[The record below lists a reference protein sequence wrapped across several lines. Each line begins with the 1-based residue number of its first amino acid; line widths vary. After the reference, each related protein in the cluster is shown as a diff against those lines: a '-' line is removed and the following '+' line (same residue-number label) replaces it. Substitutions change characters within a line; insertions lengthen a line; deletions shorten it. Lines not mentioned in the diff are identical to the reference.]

1 VSILIQRGTL
11 WSERG
16 GERSDVRVEAGTVV
30 ELGDLRPRTD
40 EEVLDATGLHVLP
53 GMIDAHV
60 HAGDRIGHWE
70 LADSWESASRAA
82 LATGITTLAGFV
94 TQKPDETLTEAV
106 QRCTVRTEQAGCEV
120 RLHLTP
126 TVWPWD
132 WDEVAA
138 LVGRGF
144 TTFKLYTTYRE
155 AGLFSSYERL
165 AEVMPRLAGLDATL
179 LVHCE
184 DDASLV
190 DPEAAD
196 ADLADPYSHA
206 RLRPEA
212 AEVEAVR
219 RVVELA
225 ERTGCPTHVVHV
237 STADAAELIADARR
251 RGAPVSCETAPH
263 YLLLES
269 SRLGDP
275 EGSRTLCTPPL
286 RNETTRQRL
295 EALAVAGA
303 FDLLATDH
311 CAFTRKD
318 KDGWS
323 GSDFR
328 VLPFGIAGVG
338 ALAPLAFELLVR
350 HHGRPLSELVRL
362 LAAGPARLLG
372 IYPRKGVVA
381 VGSDA
386 DLAIVDPDGPRRP
399 IRSTEADAW
408 ETWSGRATTWTPRHV
423 LRNGLRCELGS

>member
-1 VSILIQRGTL
+1 MLI
-11 WSERG
+11 RG
-16 GERSDVRVEAGTVV
+16 GPVWDERSGRRTDVRVEGGKVV
-30 ELGDLRPRTD
+30 ELGDLQPRPD
-40 EEVLDATGLHVLP
+40 EEVLDAGGLHVLP

-60 HAGDRIGHWE
+60 HAGDRIGRFE

-94 TQKPDETLTEAV
+94 TQQQDETLTAAV
-106 QRCTVRTEQAGCEV
+106 DRCTARAAGAGCEV
-120 RLHLTP
+120 RFHLTP

-138 LVGRGF
+138 LISRGF

-165 AEVMPRLAGLDATL
+165 AEVMPRLAELGATL

-184 DDASLV
+184 DDALLL
-190 DPEAAD
+190 DPEAVD

-225 ERTGCPTHVVHV
+225 ESSGCRVHVVHV
-237 STADAAELIADARR
+237 STADAAELVTAARR

-269 SRLGDP
+269 SCLGDP
-275 EGSRTLCTPPL
+275 DGSRTLCTPPL
-286 RNETTRQRL
+286 RSEATRQQL
-295 EALAVAGA
+295 ETLAVAGA

-338 ALAPLAFELLVR
+338 ALVPLAYELLVR
-350 HHGRPLSELVRL
+350 RHGRPMAELVRL

-372 IYPRKGVVA
+372 IYPRKGVLA

-399 IRSTEADAW
+399 IRSSEADAW

-423 LRNGLRCELGS
+423 LRNGVRSELGT